1 MRKLKLLIIIITF
14 SLSTFAL
21 NIDRVEPMNW
31 WVGMKNPNLQLLIH
45 GNNISQYQVSIKY
58 PGVKVIKVN
67 KVENP
72 NYLFVNLTIDSKSA
86 KAGTFKIDL
95 LQNGKTEGSYTYE
108 LKNRK
113 SGSANRQGFSSADVV
128 YLLMPDRFAN
138 GDPSNDNVDSQP
150 EKANRT
156 IDYGRHGGDI
166 KGIIDHLDYIKQLG
180 ATAIWSTPLLEN
192 NFDKYTYH
200 GYAMSDFYKIDPRY
214 GSNDDYARMVD
225 AAHQKGLKIIMDMVS
240 NHGGIGA
247 WWMKD
252 LPMADWIHQ
261 WPTFTRSNHK
271 AITTKDIHV
280 AQCDLKLDQEGWF
293 DVTMPDMN
301 QNNPYFWTY
310 YIQNNIWWIEFAGL
324 DGIRMDTYPYNDR
337 DAMAKWA
344 KSITNEYPKFNI
356 TGETW
361 LHSSEDIAFWQKDAV
376 NSLHYNSQL
385 PTPMDFVMND
395 ALAVC
400 FNEQGNGWNEQGMSR
415 LYNDISKDYLF
426 ANPNNLLIFAENH
439 DTQRYNNT
447 LKGDLAKYKMAMAFL
462 MTTRGIPQIYYGT
475 EIGMTGDKNKGD
487 GDIRRDFPGG
497 WVGDSINAFIA
508 QARTP
513 FQNSYYDF
521 TAKLLNWR
529 KNKEVIH
536 SGKLIHYVPENDT
549 YVYFRYNDK
558 ETVMVV
564 LNNNDSAQTLTTDR
578 FSEMMG
584 NYTSGKE
591 VISGATITDL
601 KNLKVPAKS
610 ALILELSK

>member
-1 MRKLKLLIIIITF
+1 MKKITLFIISILF
-14 SLSTFAL
+14 SISTFAL
-21 NIDRVEPMNW
+21 NVDRVEPMFW
-31 WVGMKNPNLQLLIH
+31 WIGMKNPNLQLLIH
-45 GNNISQYQVSIKY
+45 GNNVSQYQVSIKY
-58 PGVKVIKVN
+58 PGVKVTKVN

-72 NYLFVNLTIDSKSA
+72 NYLFVDLTIDSKSA
-86 KAGTFKIDL
+86 KAGKFKIDL
-95 LQNGKTEGSYTYE
+95 QQNGKTEGTYTYE
-108 LKNRK
+108 LKNRNP
-113 SGSANRQGFSSADVV
+113 GSANRQGFSSADVV

-138 GDPSNDNVDSQP
+138 GDPSNDNIDSQP

-192 NFDKYTYH
+192 NYDKYTYH
-200 GYAMSDFYKIDPRY
+200 GYAISDFYQIDPRY
-214 GSNDDYARMVD
+214 GSNDDYALLVD

-240 NHGGIGA
+240 NHGGIWA

-271 AITTKDIHV
+271 AITTKDIH
-280 AQCDLKLDQEGWF
+280 AAKCDLKLDQEGWF

-344 KSITNEYPKFNI
+344 KAIMDEYPKFNI

-415 LYNDISKDYLF
+415 LYNDISKDYLY
-426 ANPNNLLIFAENH
+426 ANPNNLFIFAENH

-447 LKGDLAKYKMAMAFL
+447 LKGDLGKYKMAMSFL
-462 MTTRGIPQIYYGT
+462 MTTRGIPSNLLRYRNWDDWRQ
-475 EIGMTGDKNKGD
+475 EQ
-487 GDIRRDFPGG
+487 RR
-497 WVGDSINAFIA
+497 
-508 QARTP
+508 
-513 FQNSYYDF
+513 
-521 TAKLLNWR
+521 WR
-529 KNKEVIH
+529 Y
-536 SGKLIHYVPENDT
+536 S
-549 YVYFRYNDK
+549 
-558 ETVMVV
+558 
-564 LNNNDSAQTLTTDR
+564 SR
-578 FSEMMG
+578 FSGRMG
-584 NYTSGKE
+584 RRQHQCFHPSG
-591 VISGATITDL
+591 THF
-601 KNLKVPAKS
+601 
-610 ALILELSK
+610 LSKQLLRFYGQTAQLEEKQGSDSFRKTHSLRS